1 MAFGPLFLRDCHSTS
16 ISHHSPSFDISGV
29 NGNAV
34 CDNLPAHQDINNI
47 FIVFLT
53 TQNCP
58 SSLVA
63 KTNRTTSFYQITLN
77 SKFLFSYLISLKTL
91 YTNISFLICL

>member
-34 CDNLPAHQDINNI
+34 CDNLPAHQDINDI

-63 KTNRTTSFYQITLN
+63 KTNGLRAFIKLHLTPNFYFLTL
-77 SKFLFSYLISLKTL
+77 SV
-91 YTNISFLICL
+91 